1 MNEEKLLYA
10 LALQNASNIGDV
22 TAKKLIQNCGNITE
36 VFQAKISALQKI
48 NGVGSL
54 IARSIQDKV
63 NFIAAEKELKYILD
77 NNVCTYYFEDENYP
91 NRLKHCVDGPILLF
105 SAGNINLDNPK
116 VISIVGTRNITPH
129 GKAFCE
135 KLVEELS
142 ILNPIIVS
150 GFAYGTDITVHKA
163 AIKNNLQNIACTA
176 HGLNTIYPKPHKK
189 YMHQVEENGGFMTD
203 FWSDVTPER
212 ENFIK
217 RNRIIAGLSQATIV
231 IESAEKGG
239 SLVTADIANSY
250 DREVFAVPGRAID
263 KFSTGCNS
271 LIKQQKAQ
279 LITSAAD
286 VIYMLN
292 WDIENASKKVIQP
305 QLFIDLNATEEKII
319 EYLKSNNKG
328 HLDEIAIACQI
339 PIYSLSGTLLNL
351 ELKGLLQPH
360 PGKYFEL
367 IGY

>member
-1 MNEEKLLYA
+1 MNEEKLLCA
-10 LALQNASNIGDV
+10 LALQNASKIGDL
-22 TAKKLIQNCGNITE
+22 TAKKLIQHCGSITA
-36 VFQAKISALQKI
+36 VFQEKSSDLQKI

-54 IARSIQDKV
+54 IARSIEDKA
-63 NFIAAEKELKYILD
+63 NFIAAEKELKYIQEH
-77 NNVCTYYFEDENYP
+77 NVSTYYFEEDKYP
-91 NRLKHCVDGPILLF
+91 TRLKHCVDGPILLF

-135 KLVEELS
+135 KLVAELS
-142 ILNPIIVS
+142 ILNPILVS

-231 IESAEKGG
+231 IESADKGG

-263 KFSTGCNS
+263 KYSIGCNS

-292 WDIENASKKVIQP
+292 WDIEQSSKKVIQP
-305 QLFIDLNATEEKII
+305 QLFVDLNPIETKIM
-319 EYLKSNNKG
+319 EYLKSNHKG
-328 HLDEIAIACQI
+328 HLDEIAIDCQI
-339 PIYSLSGTLLNL
+339 PLYNLSGTLLNL
-351 ELKGLLQPH
+351 ELKGLVQPH
-360 PGKYFEL
+360 PGKYFES